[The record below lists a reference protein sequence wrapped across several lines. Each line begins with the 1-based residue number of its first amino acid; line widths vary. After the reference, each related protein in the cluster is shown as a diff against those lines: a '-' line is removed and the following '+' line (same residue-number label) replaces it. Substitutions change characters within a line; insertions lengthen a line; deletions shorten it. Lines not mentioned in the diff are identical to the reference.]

1 MAFFFL
7 FSIFLTLI
15 YVLYT
20 SVTNFSETGDETKG
34 KVCERKTVTH
44 KRQVGS
50 RCRKTSRERAGTRGR
65 EDKLAGRGEDSQ
77 IIAPLRLNMEG
88 TGTMLGAVSV
98 DGGTDAGGTSLR
110 GEAGSRTDQHHTG
123 MKSRK
128 SQKIKVLNCDQ

>member
-1 MAFFFL
+1 M
-7 FSIFLTLI
+7 
-15 YVLYT
+15 
-20 SVTNFSETGDETKG
+20 
-34 KVCERKTVTH
+34 TH

-50 RCRKTSRERAGTRGR
+50 GCRKTSRERAGTRGR

-98 DGGTDAGGTSLR
+98 DGGTSLR